1 MTFDTIHQI
10 LISHTGKSTTL
21 CAFRGFVTLFYSL
34 YVYHYEL
41 GQPGGPAVDRVVS
54 LLDPG

>member
-10 LISHTGKSTTL
+10 LISHTGKSITL
-21 CAFRGFVTLFYSL
+21 CAFLDFVTSFYSL

-41 GQPGGPAVDRVVS
+41 G
-54 LLDPG
+54 